1 MPQSKTTAWSI
12 LPDQKAVDQTI
23 HRLIQGGF
31 PRSSIKTSPRADKR
45 YDIHVDTTPDRLRE
59 VERLIHASAPLY
71 ALRETTKG
79 VGATMASKPLLS
91 VGAVAL
97 AGYAL
102 YNLFTKGRQGAVQS
116 LTELPR
122 TIRDLPVDQWAD
134 NVADA
139 AEQVA
144 DTVRSTVQGMSEK
157 VSNLGDQ
164 SGGVASTPTIGSPT
178 GSASG
183 PASTTGTSAASS
195 SITPTSPTGVTKPPQ
210 TTGATPQTTGQ
221 PNEQKTGQNK

>member
-23 HRLIQGGF
+23 HRLTQGGF
-31 PRSSIKTSPRADKR
+31 PRASITTRPRADKQ

-102 YNLFTKGRQGAVQS
+102 YSLFTRGRQGAVQS

-134 NVADA
+134 DVADA

-144 DTVRSTVQGMSEK
+144 DTVRSTVQSMSDK
-157 VSNLGDQ
+157 VANLGDQ
-164 SGGVASTPTIGSPT
+164 SGGAASGSASA
-178 GSASG
+178 SASG
-183 PASTTGTSAASS
+183 PTSTTGTSAASS
-195 SITPTSPTGVTKPPQ
+195 SITPTSPIGVTKPPQ

-221 PNEQKTGQNK
+221 SNEQKTGQNT

>member
-23 HRLIQGGF
+23 HRLTQGGF
-31 PRSSIKTSPRADKR
+31 PRASITTRPRADKQ

-102 YNLFTKGRQGAVQS
+102 YSLFTRGRQGAVQS

-157 VSNLGDQ
+157 VINLGDQ
-164 SGGVASTPTIGSPT
+164 SGGAAS

-183 PASTTGTSAASS
+183 PASTNGTSAASG
-195 SITPTSPTGVTKPPQ
+195 SITSTSPTGVTKPPQ
-210 TTGATPQTTGQ
+210 STGATPQTTGQ

>member
-1 MPQSKTTAWSI
+1 MPKSKTTAWSI

-31 PRSSIKTSPRADKR
+31 PRSSIKTSPRADQR
-45 YDIHVDTTPDRLRE
+45 YDIHVDTTLDRLHE

-79 VGATMASKPLLS
+79 VGATIASKPLLS

-102 YNLFTKGRQGAVQS
+102 YSLFTRGRQGAVQS

-134 NVADA
+134 SVADA

-144 DTVRSTVQGMSEK
+144 DTVRSTVQGMSERGT
-157 VSNLGDQ
+157 NLGDQ
-164 SGGVASTPTIGSPT
+164 SGGPEKLA
-178 GSASG
+178 ASG

>member
-23 HRLIQGGF
+23 QRLTQGGF
-31 PRSSIKTSPRADKR
+31 PRNKITTRQRPDKQ

-59 VERLIHASAPLY
+59 VERLIHANAPLY

-102 YNLFTKGRQGAVQS
+102 YSLFTRGRQGAVQS

-144 DTVRSTVQGMSEK
+144 ETVRSTVQGISEK
-157 VSNLGDQ
+157 VTNLGDQ
-164 SGGVASTPTIGSPT
+164 SGGPEKPA
-178 GSASG
+178 ASG

-195 SITPTSPTGVTKPPQ
+195 SISPTSPTGVTKPPQ

>member
-1 MPQSKTTAWSI
+1 MPQSHTSAWAI

-59 VERLIHASAPLY
+59 VERLIHANAPLY

-79 VGATMASKPLLS
+79 VGATIASKPLLS

-102 YNLFTKGRQGAVQS
+102 YSLFTKGRQGAVQS

-144 DTVRSTVQGMSEK
+144 DTVRSTVQSMSEK

-164 SGGVASTPTIGSPT
+164 SGGPEKPT
-178 GSASG
+178 ASG
-183 PASTTGTSAASS
+183 PASTVGNSAASS

-221 PNEQKTGQNK
+221 PNE

>member
-23 HRLIQGGF
+23 QRLTQGGF
-31 PRSSIKTSPRADKR
+31 PRNKITTRQRPDKQ

-59 VERLIHASAPLY
+59 VERLIHANAPLY

-79 VGATMASKPLLS
+79 VGATIASKPLLS

-102 YNLFTKGRQGAVQS
+102 YSLFTRGRQGAVQS

-144 DTVRSTVQGMSEK
+144 DTVRTTVQSMSEK
-157 VSNLGDQ
+157 VSSLGDQ
-164 SGGVASTPTIGSPT
+164 SAGPERPA
-178 GSASG
+178 ASG

-195 SITPTSPTGVTKPPQ
+195 SITPYGTAEPRTHEPGTDLAAPDSPRK
-210 TTGATPQTTGQ
+210 
-221 PNEQKTGQNK
+221 N

>member
-1 MPQSKTTAWSI
+1 MPQSHTSAWSI

-79 VGATMASKPLLS
+79 VGATIASKPLLS

-102 YNLFTKGRQGAVQS
+102 YNLFTRGRQGAVQS

-144 DTVRSTVQGMSEK
+144 DTVRSTAQSISDK
-157 VSNLGDQ
+157 VINLGDQ
-164 SGGVASTPTIGSPT
+164 SGGVAS
-178 GSASG
+178 GSAS
-183 PASTTGTSAASS
+183 ASTTGTSAASS

-210 TTGATPQTTGQ
+210 TTGATPQTTGR

>member
-1 MPQSKTTAWSI
+1 MPQSHTCAWSI

-59 VERLIHASAPLY
+59 VERLIHANAPLY

-79 VGATMASKPLLS
+79 VGATIASKPLLS

-102 YNLFTKGRQGAVQS
+102 YSLFTRGRQGAVQS

-144 DTVRSTVQGMSEK
+144 DTVRSTVRNISDT
-157 VSNLGDQ
+157 VINLGDQ
-164 SGGVASTPTIGSPT
+164 SGGPEKPA
-178 GSASG
+178 ASG

-195 SITPTSPTGVTKPPQ
+195 SISPTSPTGVTKPPQ

>member
-1 MPQSKTTAWSI
+1 MPHSKTAAWSI
-12 LPDQKAVDQTI
+12 LPNQKAVDQTI
-23 HRLIQGGF
+23 HRLTQSGF
-31 PRSSIKTSPRADKR
+31 SRNSIKVTRRADNQF
-45 YDIHVDTTPDRLRE
+45 DIHVHTTPDRLPM

-71 ALRETTKG
+71 VLRTTATG
-79 VGATMASKPLLS
+79 VRATMASKPLLS

-102 YNLFTKGRQGAVQS
+102 YTYITKGRKQAVQS

-122 TIRDLPVDQWAD
+122 TIRDLPVDEWAD

-144 DTVRSTVQGMSEK
+144 ETVRSTVQGISEK
-157 VSNLGDQ
+157 VTNLGDQ
-164 SGGVASTPTIGSPT
+164 SGGPEKPA
-178 GSASG
+178 ASG

-195 SITPTSPTGVTKPPQ
+195 SISPTSPTGVTKAPQ

-221 PNEQKTGQNK
+221 PNEQKTGQNT

>member
-31 PRSSIKTSPRADKR
+31 PRATIKTSPRADKR
-45 YDIHVDTTPDRLRE
+45 YDVHVDTTPDRLRE

-102 YNLFTKGRQGAVQS
+102 YSLFTRGRQGAVQS

-144 DTVRSTVQGMSEK
+144 DTVRSTVQSMSEK
-157 VSNLGDQ
+157 GINLGDQ
-164 SGGVASTPTIGSPT
+164 SGGAAS

-210 TTGATPQTTGQ
+210 TTGATPQTTDQ

>member
-1 MPQSKTTAWSI
+1 MPQSHTSAWSI

-23 HRLIQGGF
+23 HRLTQGGF

-79 VGATMASKPLLS
+79 VGATIASKPLLS

-102 YNLFTKGRQGAVQS
+102 YSLFTKGRQGAVQS

-144 DTVRSTVQGMSEK
+144 DTVRSTAQSISDK
-157 VSNLGDQ
+157 VINLGDQ
-164 SGGVASTPTIGSPT
+164 SGGVASGSASA
-178 GSASG
+178 SASG

-195 SITPTSPTGVTKPPQ
+195 SITSTSPTGVTKPPQ

>member
-23 HRLIQGGF
+23 QRLTQGGF
-31 PRSSIKTSPRADKR
+31 PRNKITTRLRPDKQ

-59 VERLIHASAPLY
+59 VERLIHANAPLY

-102 YNLFTKGRQGAVQS
+102 YSLFTRGRQGAVQS

-144 DTVRSTVQGMSEK
+144 DTVRSTVQNISDT
-157 VSNLGDQ
+157 VINLGDQ
-164 SGGVASTPTIGSPT
+164 SGGPGEPA
-178 GSASG
+178 ASG
-183 PASTTGTSAASS
+183 PAPTTGTSAASS
-195 SITPTSPTGVTKPPQ
+195 SISPTSPTGVTKPPQ

>member
-31 PRSSIKTSPRADKR
+31 PRSGIRTSLRSDKR
-45 YDIHVDTTPDRLRE
+45 YDIHVNTTPDRLRE

-79 VGATMASKPLLS
+79 VGATIASKPLLS

-102 YNLFTKGRQGAVQS
+102 YSLFTRGRQGAVQS

-144 DTVRSTVQGMSEK
+144 DTVRSTVQTMSDK
-157 VSNLGDQ
+157 VTNLGDQ
-164 SGGVASTPTIGSPT
+164 SGGAAS

-183 PASTTGTSAASS
+183 PASTTGTSAASN
-195 SITPTSPTGVTKPPQ
+195 SITPSGTAQPRTHKPGTDLAAPDSPRKV
-210 TTGATPQTTGQ
+210 
-221 PNEQKTGQNK
+221 

>member
-1 MPQSKTTAWSI
+1 MPQSHTSAWAI

-79 VGATMASKPLLS
+79 VGATIASKPLLS

-102 YNLFTKGRQGAVQS
+102 YSLFTKGRQGAVQS

-144 DTVRSTVQGMSEK
+144 DTVRSTAQSISEK

-164 SGGVASTPTIGSPT
+164 SGGVASGSARA
-178 GSASG
+178 SASG

-195 SITPTSPTGVTKPPQ
+195 SISPTSPTGVTKPPQ

>member
-59 VERLIHASAPLY
+59 VERLIHANAPLY

-79 VGATMASKPLLS
+79 VGATIASKPLLS

-102 YNLFTKGRQGAVQS
+102 YSLFTKGRQGAVQS

-144 DTVRSTVQGMSEK
+144 DTVRSTAQSISDK
-157 VSNLGDQ
+157 VINLGDQ
-164 SGGVASTPTIGSPT
+164 SGGVASGSASA
-178 GSASG
+178 SASG

-195 SITPTSPTGVTKPPQ
+195 SISPTSPTGVTKPPQ

>member
-79 VGATMASKPLLS
+79 VGATIASKPLLS

-102 YNLFTKGRQGAVQS
+102 YSLFTKGRQGAVQS

-144 DTVRSTVQGMSEK
+144 DTVRSTVQTMSDK
-157 VSNLGDQ
+157 VINLGDQ
-164 SGGVASTPTIGSPT
+164 SGGAASGSASA
-178 GSASG
+178 SASG

>member
-1 MPQSKTTAWSI
+1 MPQSHTSAWAI

-23 HRLIQGGF
+23 QRLTQGGF
-31 PRSSIKTSPRADKR
+31 PRNKITTKQRPDKR
-45 YDIHVDTTPDRLRE
+45 YDIHVDTSPDRLRE

-79 VGATMASKPLLS
+79 VGATIASKPLLS

-102 YNLFTKGRQGAVQS
+102 YSLFTKGRQGAVQS

-157 VSNLGDQ
+157 VANLGDQ
-164 SGGVASTPTIGSPT
+164 LGGPEKPG
-178 GSASG
+178 ASG

-195 SITPTSPTGVTKPPQ
+195 SISPTSPTGVTKPPQ

>member
-1 MPQSKTTAWSI
+1 MPQSHTSAWAI

-23 HRLIQGGF
+23 QRLTQGGF
-31 PRSSIKTSPRADKR
+31 PRNKITAKQRPDKR

-79 VGATMASKPLLS
+79 VGATIASKPLLS

-102 YNLFTKGRQGAVQS
+102 YSLFTKGRQGAVQS

-144 DTVRSTVQGMSEK
+144 DTVRSTVQTMSEK
-157 VSNLGDQ
+157 VINLGDQ
-164 SGGVASTPTIGSPT
+164 SGGAASGSASA
-178 GSASG
+178 SASG

-195 SITPTSPTGVTKPPQ
+195 SITPTSPTGVTKPPP

>member
-31 PRSSIKTSPRADKR
+31 PRTTIKTSPRADKR

-102 YNLFTKGRQGAVQS
+102 YSLFTRGRQGAVQS

-122 TIRDLPVDQWAD
+122 TIRDLPVDEWAD

-157 VSNLGDQ
+157 VINLGDE
-164 SGGVASTPTIGSPT
+164 SGGAAS

-183 PASTTGTSAASS
+183 PSSTTGTSAASS

-221 PNEQKTGQNK
+221 PNEQKSGQNK

>member
-59 VERLIHASAPLY
+59 VERLIHANAPLY

-79 VGATMASKPLLS
+79 VGATIASKPLLS

-102 YNLFTKGRQGAVQS
+102 YNLFTRGRQGAVQS

-144 DTVRSTVQGMSEK
+144 DTVRSTVQDMSEK
-157 VSNLGDQ
+157 VSNLGQDQ
-164 SGGVASTPTIGSPT
+164 SASERGINGPQ
-178 GSASG
+178 ASG
-183 PASTTGTSAASS
+183 PASATGTSAA
-195 SITPTSPTGVTKPPQ
+195 
-210 TTGATPQTTGQ
+210 
-221 PNEQKTGQNK
+221 

>member
-79 VGATMASKPLLS
+79 VGATIASKPLLS

-102 YNLFTKGRQGAVQS
+102 YSLFTKGRQGAVQS

-144 DTVRSTVQGMSEK
+144 DTVRSTVQTVSDK
-157 VSNLGDQ
+157 VINLGDQ
-164 SGGVASTPTIGSPT
+164 SGGAAS

-183 PASTTGTSAASS
+183 PASTIGTSAASS